1 MITAPFASIPRTDS
15 VLVPY
20 EGVAISEP
28 SDEQLA
34 VDVDWKSS

>member
-1 MITAPFASIPRTDS
+1 MLPFVSIPFMYR

-20 EGVAISEP
+20 DGETISEP

-34 VDVDWKSS
+34 VDVD